1 MKNYFLLIVSLLS
14 ILTIAKAGE
23 PTPTFD
29 NNNSILLRVDWEF
42 CEPAEKNYDWQ
53 FIDGQIESARKQ
65 GKKIALLIDASAGLP
80 EWLRDQKAGIL
91 PVSNLHTQQL
101 NSWTLFIQKMGERYQ
116 QDSTVEKVYITQM
129 MPEASQ
135 QADTRLREVI
145 NSWMKVVDAFDAAFP
160 KQQLVKAGGWQED
173 INVATL
179 LDAYASK
186 KIGARYQ
193 TIVTSQ
199 PYTAPLLQEKTLINT
214 QPCDGK
220 PVELVPVITE
230 NSSTTISEKARQ
242 QAIKAAAKKSDA
254 SDTQENPFEKL
265 MSNLIVLGKP
275 SLLNILQ

>member
-1 MKNYFLLIVSLLS
+1 MKNLFLLVVSLLGIVSL
-14 ILTIAKAGE
+14 AKAGE
-23 PTPTFD
+23 PNPSFD

-80 EWLRDQKAGIL
+80 EWLRDQKVGIL
-91 PVSNLHTQQL
+91 PLSNLHTQQL
-101 NSWTLFIQKMGERYQ
+101 NSWTSFIQKMGERYQ
-116 QDSTVEKVYITQM
+116 QEATIEKVYITQM
-129 MPEASQ
+129 MPEAAQ

-145 NSWMKVVDAFDAAFP
+145 SSWMKVVDAFDAAFP
-160 KQQLVKAGGWQED
+160 KQQLAKAGGWLED
-173 INVATL
+173 TNVATL

-199 PYTAPLLQEKTLINT
+199 PYTAPLLQEKNQINS
-214 QPCDGK
+214 QPCDRK
-220 PVELVPVITE
+220 PVEIVPVNTE

-242 QAIKAAAKKSDA
+242 QAIKAAAKKSDV

-265 MSNLIVLGKP
+265 ISNLIVLGKP
-275 SLLNILQ
+275 SFLTILQ

>member
-1 MKNYFLLIVSLLS
+1 MKNLFLLVVSLLS
-14 ILTIAKAGE
+14 IVTIAQAGE
-23 PTPTFD
+23 PNPTLD

-80 EWLRDQKAGIL
+80 EWLRDQNAGIL

-101 NSWTLFIQKMGERYQ
+101 NSWTRFIEKMGERYQ
-116 QDSTVEKVYITQM
+116 QDPTVEKVYITQM
-129 MPEASQ
+129 MPEAAQ

-145 NSWMKVVDAFDAAFP
+145 DSWMKVVDAFDAAFP

-173 INVATL
+173 VNVATL

-193 TIVTSQ
+193 IIVTSQ
-199 PYTAPLLQEKTLINT
+199 PYTAPLLQEKNQINA
-214 QPCDGK
+214 QPCDRK
-220 PVELVPVITE
+220 PVEIVPVNNQTP
-230 NSSTTISEKARQ
+230 TTVASEKARQ
-242 QAIKAAAKKSDA
+242 
-254 SDTQENPFEKL
+254 
-265 MSNLIVLGKP
+265 
-275 SLLNILQ
+275 

>member
-1 MKNYFLLIVSLLS
+1 MKNLLLLVVSLLG
-14 ILTIAKAGE
+14 IVTIAQAGE
-23 PTPTFD
+23 PNPTLD

-80 EWLRDQKAGIL
+80 EWLRDQNAGIL

-101 NSWTLFIQKMGERYQ
+101 NSWTRFIEKMGERYQ
-116 QDSTVEKVYITQM
+116 QDPTVEKVYITQM

-145 NSWMKVVDAFDAAFP
+145 DSWMKVVDAFDAAFP

-173 INVATL
+173 TNVATL

-193 TIVTSQ
+193 TIVTSH
-199 PYTAPLLQEKTLINT
+199 PYTAPLLQEQNQINA
-214 QPCDGK
+214 QPRDRK
-220 PVELVPVITE
+220 PVEIVPVNNQTP
-230 NSSTTISEKARQ
+230 TTV
-242 QAIKAAAKKSDA
+242 A
-254 SDTQENPFEKL
+254 SRKTKQ
-265 MSNLIVLGKP
+265 
-275 SLLNILQ
+275 